1 MSAPVTT
8 LIGRDASVAA
18 AAALLR
24 RDDVRILTITGPG
37 GIGKSR
43 LAQAVAIETA
53 DRFADG
59 VVLVPLQSIRDSGH
73 VIGTIARS
81 LGLFDGEGDLEQRL
95 VLHLEGRRILL
106 VLDNFEQVVDA
117 APSLAAVVAASP
129 DLKVAVTSRTR
140 LRVSGEQELPLDPLA
155 RDDAVTL
162 FLDRARAVLPDMRP
176 DEANLDAIRVICE
189 RLDCLPLALEL
200 AAARVKLLAPT
211 AMLGRLERSLELLTS
226 GSRDA
231 PARHRA
237 LRETISWSYELL
249 NDDQKALFR
258 RLSVFVGGCSLEA
271 TEEVCGGDLDSLG
284 SLVDESL
291 LRAEGERF
299 GMLET
304 IREYASEL
312 LQVTPEA
319 NATRRAHAAHY
330 LGLAHAAAS
339 GRAASDQAK
348 SRTTLE
354 TDNDNLRAALR
365 FSLDEGDPLTAL
377 ELCAVLWRFWFERG
391 YLSEGRL
398 WLDASLATSPDASL
412 ARARVLSGNG
422 VLAHYQGDYERAEA
436 LCQEALTL
444 SLTLDDGKGIAEAQT
459 GIGLVHRARGDY
471 PEAEALFREASSAT
485 RASTT
490 KQTSLAESTDS
501 QCTSSPSEMTHR
513 HGRSSRT
520 AFLGSAASATLTELR
535 SGSSP
540 SPLPAPR
547 ARSPTREAQGEES
560 LAILRAVGDRR
571 TLGKVLWCLA
581 GVNADLGD
589 AETAAAQF
597 EESLT
602 LFVEFGDRWFCV
614 IVLESIA
621 SLAAS
626 SGEIERAVSLL
637 GAADAVL
644 ENIGVPLPARFRARH
659 DQILTTAHAT
669 LGDARFV
676 TTWDAGK
683 RLSLGE
689 TIELVGAAVTR
700 PDRVGHA
707 ETPADLATP
716 DGLTAR
722 EIDVLALVADGRTDA
737 EIAERLV
744 VSVRTVHAHLRSIY
758 RKIDLHTRSAATR
771 YALEHGLAAEPL
783 GLRS

>member
-1 MSAPVTT
+1 MTT

-37 GIGKSR
+37 GIGKTR

-231 PARHRA
+231 PARHRT

-312 LQVTPEA
+312 LQATPEA

-330 LGLAHAAAS
+330 LALAHAAAS

-354 TDNDNLRAALR
+354 TDHDNLRAALR

-471 PEAEALFREASSAT
+471 PEAEALFREALIGYEGLNDEADVARGIDRLAMHFVTIGDDAQARPLFEDSLSRFRRLGDSHGIALGLFALALT
-485 RASTT
+485 RPPGA
-490 KQTSLAESTDS
+490 LAD
-501 QCTSSPSEMTHR
+501 
-513 HGRSSRT
+513 
-520 AFLGSAASATLTELR
+520 A
-535 SGSSP
+535 
-540 SPLPAPR
+540 R
-547 ARSPTREAQGEES
+547 AQADES

-626 SGEIERAVSLL
+626 SGEIERAVRLL

-771 YALEHGLAAEPL
+771 YALEHGLTA
-783 GLRS
+783 